1 VRVRIPRMID
11 DPSASTGGEPPYE
24 TATSLEEGFF
34 LDGPVTRRVAVLDFD
49 PATGA
54 LVPGARYI
62 PPRPGGKFG
71 GYQTSEPVDIHSDH
85 FIQVS
90 TFATVLETMAMF
102 EEPDALGRPLTW
114 AFAAPHLL
122 VVPRAGEWANAFYER
137 ESHSLQFFFI
147 TPPAG
152 EGRPAVYAS
161 LSRDIVAHETAHAIL
176 DGIVPTLYNSIT
188 PQSLGLHEAIADL
201 TAFLISFRSRKL
213 RTSVL
218 DHGGGLNDSTAFSA
232 VAPEFAQ
239 ARDPGSKAK
248 YLRNLFNRKTL
259 APKDTS
265 LDANGVPNRVVRYEP
280 HALSEVMS
288 GALYS
293 VFTRIYDSLRKD
305 EPDWSTGKAL
315 FVAGG
320 RLKRMAL
327 RALDY
332 LPPGEVSFADYG
344 RAILAADQASH
355 PNDGEVR
362 DWLKEEFVR
371 RAIAA
376 GLEDLEVR
384 TNFEYPPLASC
395 DLQALLEQDWGA
407 YEFANRNRELLGIPA
422 DASFHVYPRLDTTK
436 LYYRKKE
443 SDERE
448 QIRELILKL
457 SWDDNE
463 PSGLTAP
470 LPPGRRI
477 RLGTTMA
484 IDWET
489 KQVRALL
496 TIRPTAEQRADRD
509 TLLKNMIDD
518 GVLRLGDEALGPDG
532 KPLRAALRA
541 ETLDGILRV
550 RGAARM
556 LHITDVQAPGENR
569 SPEGAI
575 LPSPPPGIDAG
586 AFFDL
591 VEFRRRGYGG
601 NGPQSPV

>member
-1 VRVRIPRMID
+1 MID
-11 DPSASTGGEPPYE
+11 DPYAFGREAGEVPYE
-24 TATSLEEGFF
+24 VTATLEEGFF

-54 LVPGARYI
+54 LASGARYV
-62 PPRPGGKFG
+62 PPKPGRKFG
-71 GYQTSEPVDIHSDH
+71 GYQTSDPVDIHSGP

-90 TFATVLETMAMF
+90 AFATVLETMAMF

-114 AFAAPHLL
+114 AFEAPQLL

-147 TPPAG
+147 TPAE
-152 EGRPAVYAS
+152 EGKPAVYAS

-201 TAFLISFRSRKL
+201 TALLISFRSRKL
-213 RTSVL
+213 RESVL
-218 DHGGGLNDSTAFSA
+218 DRTGGNLNDSTAFSA
-232 VAPEFAQ
+232 VAQEFAL
-239 ARDPGSKAK
+239 ARDPGSKPK
-248 YLRNLFNRKTL
+248 YLRNLFNHKTL
-259 APKDTS
+259 DPNDTS
-265 LDANGVPNRVVRYEP
+265 LDADGHPNRIVRFEP

-288 GALYS
+288 GALYA
-293 VFTRIYDSLRKD
+293 VFVRIYDSLKTT
-305 EPDWSTGKAL
+305 PGWSTGKAL
-315 FVAGG
+315 FVAGD

-327 RALDY
+327 RTLDY

-344 RAILAADQASH
+344 RAVLAADQAGH
-355 PNDGEVR
+355 PKDGEVR

-371 RAIAA
+371 RAMAA
-376 GLEDLEVR
+376 SGDLEVR
-384 TNFEYPPLASC
+384 TNFDYPPLAVY
-395 DLQALLEQDWGA
+395 DLQALLEQDWSA
-407 YEFANRNRELLGIPA
+407 YEFANRNREFLGIPA

-448 QIRELILKL
+448 QIRELIFKA
-457 SWDDNE
+457 SWDAGE
-463 PSGLTAP
+463 PSGLAAP
-470 LPPGRRI
+470 FPPDRRI

-489 KQVRALL
+489 RQVRALL
-496 TIRPTAEQRADRD
+496 TTRPTAEQRADRD
-509 TLLKNMIDD
+509 TLLRTMIED
-518 GVLRLGDEALGPDG
+518 GTLRLGDEALGPDG
-532 KPLRAALRA
+532 KPLCAAIRA

-556 LHITDVQAPGENR
+556 LHVTEGPLDTRATGGDRP
-569 SPEGAI
+569 PEGAI
-575 LPSPPPGIDAG
+575 LPLPPPGIDAG
-586 AFFDL
+586 AFYDL
-591 VEFRRRGYGG
+591 VEFRRRGYGD
-601 NGPQSPV
+601 NGPQFPA